1 MSGQAAKTVIAT
13 MNRID
18 RATKRTLRER
28 ERKERPAA
36 RARKA
41 DTTVA
46 NAAKYDKLVE
56 NLTRAHCI
64 KYARKDWNTIASQ
77 GLVEPAPRTHTKE
90 QIARK
95 KLARYE
101 PGLIDALFGLGA
113 DRRRALAEA
122 VLTAAKEDADLYNR
136 GKRAAEAHNLDVKL
150 ASSVLALDLSAIE
163 QTLRIN
169 LDLEAITPALEGF
182 AITMPSSGRIIIYLD
197 ALELDAIPDEAI
209 IAVDNERAGYAVMPM
224 ANIQE
229 MHISNVCSITLRIGT
244 EVLAVV
250 GGDSVEVVTR
260 CHQPGRTGEYEQH
273 PVLYVRLPHAA
284 LSRMDLT
291 QLEPVSCITAL
302 GGRLDWDASRGFAPI
317 RIDDLRLT
325 DPTPEAAPR
334 QVA

>member
-36 RARKA
+36 RAKKP
-41 DTTVA
+41 DTTAA
-46 NAAKYDKLVE
+46 NAAKYEKLVE
-56 NLTRAHCI
+56 WLTRAHCI
-64 KYARKDWNTIASQ
+64 KYARKDWTTIASL

-122 VLTAAKEDADLYNR
+122 VLSAAKEDADLYNR
-136 GKRAAEAHNLDVKL
+136 GKRAAEAHNLDVNL
-150 ASSVLALDLSAIE
+150 ASSVLAMDLGAIE

-182 AITMPSSGRIIIYLD
+182 AIAMPAMGRIIVYLD

-209 IAVDNERAGYAVMPM
+209 IAVDDERAGYAPLPY

-229 MHISNVCSITLRIGT
+229 MHISNVCSISLRIGT
-244 EVLAVV
+244 EVLSVV
-250 GGDSVEVVTR
+250 GGEAVEVVTR
-260 CHQPGRTGEYEQH
+260 VHLPGRTGEYEQH

-291 QLEPVSCITAL
+291 RLEPVSCITAL
-302 GGRLDWDASRGFAPI
+302 GGRLDWDGSRGFGPI

-325 DPTPEAAPR
+325 DPTAAEAPR
-334 QVA
+334 KVA

>member
-28 ERKERPAA
+28 ESKERPAA
-36 RARKA
+36 RAKKP
-41 DTTVA
+41 DTTAA
-46 NAAKYDKLVE
+46 NAAKYEKLVE
-56 NLTRAHCI
+56 HLSRAHCI
-64 KYARKDWNTIASQ
+64 KYVRKDWNQIAGR

-113 DRRRALAEA
+113 DRRRTLAEA
-122 VLTAAKEDADLYNR
+122 VLSAAKEDADLYNR
-136 GKRAAEAHNLDVKL
+136 GKRAAEAHNLDVNL
-150 ASSVLALDLSAIE
+150 ASSVLAMDLGAIE

-182 AITMPSSGRIIIYLD
+182 AIAMPATGRIIVYID

-209 IAVDNERAGYAVMPM
+209 IAVDNERAGYAALPY

-229 MHISNVCSITLRIGT
+229 MHISNVCSISLRIGT
-244 EVLAVV
+244 EVLSVV
-250 GGDSVEVVTR
+250 GGEAVEVVTR
-260 CHQPGRTGEYEQH
+260 VHLAGRTGEYEQH

-291 QLEPVSCITAL
+291 GLEPVSCITAL

-325 DPTPEAAPR
+325 DPTAAEAPR
-334 QVA
+334 KVA